1 MKTIYLDLEYKCH
14 SNGGEGLTAV
24 ETELFDGLC
33 AEMIECFRFVP
44 FGAVWTREDGK
55 VFEGEMKSPWRSL
68 DEADRA
74 QRAYEK
80 QLLAEYAEALKVLG
94 VTV

>member
-1 MKTIYLDLEYKCH
+1 MIIYIDKNYKCH
-14 SNGGEGLTAV
+14 TNNDGTMLEV
-24 ETELFDGLC
+24 ETPFFDGKC
-33 AEMIECFRFVP
+33 AEYIQGYIFVP
-44 FGAVWTREDGK
+44 SGSVWVRENGEEYHGEVAV
-55 VFEGEMKSPWRSL
+55 PWKPYAEL
-68 DEADRA
+68 DRA